1 MIILLNGAAGSGKTH
16 FGNILRDEYSI
27 PQIKSYTSKP
37 KEESDYDDYIRS
49 KEQPNLIERTEI
61 NGHIYGTPLSETEK
75 IYENRLVYKIVD
87 KEGVDFFKEKFNAR
101 VITFSL
107 PLSVLV
113 SRLENRGMSKAKAH
127 EVIIEE
133 KENIEHPS
141 PDLTIRKPLSGH
153 YLFEIALGLFGFVY
167 KDHEVRRIK
176 KKFWDFSNYLKGSKC
191 YSADQTFEAWRK
203 SISVMSGREDI
214 WLE

>member
-37 KEESDYDDYIRS
+37 KEESDHDDYIRQE
-49 KEQPNLIERTEI
+49 KQPTLIEQTEI
-61 NGHIYGTPLSETEK
+61 NGHLYGTPLSETEK

-101 VITFSL
+101 AITFSL
-107 PLSVLV
+107 PLGVLV
-113 SRLENRGMSKAKAH
+113 DRLENRGVSKEEAH
-127 EVIIEE
+127 QIIINE
-133 KENIEHPS
+133 KETIEHPN

-167 KDHEVRRIK
+167 EGHKIKRIK
-176 KKFWDFSNYLKGSKC
+176 KRFWDFSNYLKGSKC
-191 YSADQTFEAWRK
+191 YSADQTFESWRK
-203 SISVMSGREDI
+203 TIKTMSGESDI